1 MVPAGTARAGLS
13 GVAESSKRRRTPAA
27 PPRLAD
33 RIAGAQ
39 PTLTPSERAIANH
52 MLAHE
57 HLLAFENA
65 AGIAAKVGV
74 SPMTV
79 SRFLRA
85 IGYGGMAELKEELRG
100 AAPDPGLLVSDRLGR
115 LPARSAVDDALKENL
130 QLEVDALV
138 AVYEHV
144 GQPTWKRAVERLTG
158 SDRIFVTGFQTLGGL
173 ASDFA
178 LRLNYLRS
186 DVTVI
191 DGRDGAFAE
200 LLAGTASS
208 PYVVLF
214 EMRRYTR
221 LSIQLAAAC
230 REHGIALLII
240 CDRHC
245 RWAHEYT
252 QDVLPLATDSR
263 LFWDSQA
270 PFLSLS
276 NLLLDEVVRRL
287 QPGAQQRL
295 NRLRDLQEH
304 FGVFR

>member
-1 MVPAGTARAGLS
+1 
-13 GVAESSKRRRTPAA
+13 VADSSKRRRQPPA

-52 MLAHE
+52 MLANE
-57 HLLAFENA
+57 HLLPFESA

-79 SRFLRA
+79 SRFLRT
-85 IGYGGMAELKEELRG
+85 IGYGGIVELKDELRG
-100 AAPDPGLLVSDRLGR
+100 AAPDPGLLVNDRIDRLR
-115 LPARSAVDDALKENL
+115 AKSAADDAQKENL

-138 AVYEHV
+138 GVYEHV
-144 GQPTWKRAVERLTG
+144 GKPTWKRVVDRLVSG
-158 SDRIFVTGFQTLGGL
+158 DRIFVTGFQTLGGL

-178 LRLNYLRS
+178 VRLNYLRA
-186 DVTVI
+186 DVTMI
-191 DGRDGAFAE
+191 DGRDGIFAE
-200 LLAGTASS
+200 LLAGNARA
-208 PYVVLF
+208 PYLVLF

-221 LSIQLAAAC
+221 FSIQLAAAC
-230 REHGIALLII
+230 REHGIGLLII

-252 QDVLPLATDSR
+252 QDVLALTTDSR

-270 PFLSLS
+270 PFLSLT
-276 NLLLDEVVRRL
+276 NLLLDEVVRRV
-287 QPGAQQRL
+287 QPAAQERL